1 MPLHVRAGSILPLGP
16 VKEFVEQQV
25 DAPLSVVVFP
35 GADGVYS
42 LYEDDGRS
50 FDYRKGEWMRTE
62 LVWRDA
68 AKTLTVRLGRGARM
82 LPPGRRA
89 MEVRLA
95 GSKEVKKVLFEGK
108 PVEVRL

>member
-1 MPLHVRAGSILPLGP
+1 
-16 VKEFVEQQV
+16 
-25 DAPLSVVVFP
+25 
-35 GADGVYS
+35 
-42 LYEDDGRS
+42 
-50 FDYRKGEWMRTE
+50 MRTE

-82 LPPGRRA
+82 VPPSRRA

-95 GSKEVKKVLFEGK
+95 GSKEVKKVVFEGK